1 MFLSTT
7 KKPSGWRAVV
17 VKKIL
22 RRYKLPSISWWVKKK
37 LMELWC
43 SITRI
48 IRPVASS
55 YKVQGDMMEDMQ
67 LALHKKMSNQEL
79 SEVLNFISGVLA
91 LRKANPFRVRA
102 YQNAAAVIEQYDRQL
117 HEMFL
122 TDPDFDKIPGIGD
135 TLQTK
140 LTELFT
146 TGNIK
151 AFQEYVSDIPAGT
164 YILDKVPGLG
174 VKKAYK
180 LASLFHLDNPD
191 TALADLLE
199 VAKAGKI
206 RDIEGFGEKSEAV
219 IIEALK
225 FRIDKKRLPLA
236 EAMAVATELL
246 AELRQCPAVTRAE
259 ALGSLRRQLETV
271 GDIDLGIAVSD
282 IEVVKNYIKQL
293 PHVKK
298 VLVAGDQMIRV
309 MLHDNHQVDIK
320 VATPEEWGA
329 FLQHFT
335 GSKEHNIRLRE
346 FALKQGKSLSEHG
359 IKVTDK
365 EGATHQEKYPDEES
379 FYLAL
384 GLNWIKP
391 EDRVGRDEITKA
403 KL

>member
-164 YILDKVPGLG
+164 YVLDKVPGLG

-180 LASLFHLDNPD
+180 LATLFHLDKAD

-206 RDIEGFGEKSEAV
+206 RDIEGFGEKSEAD

-225 FRIDKKRLPLA
+225 FRIDKKRLPLV

-282 IEVVKNYIKQL
+282 IEIVKNYIKQL

>member
-1 MFLSTT
+1 ME
-7 KKPSGWRAVV
+7 GCGC
-17 VKKIL
+17 KKIL

-67 LALHKKMSNQEL
+67 LVLHRKMSNQEL

-164 YILDKVPGLG
+164 YVLDKVPGLG

-180 LASLFHLDNPD
+180 LATLFHLDNAD

-206 RDIEGFGEKSEAV
+206 RDIEGFGEKSEAD

-282 IEVVKNYIKQL
+282 IEIVKNYIKQL

>member
-1 MFLSTT
+1 M
-7 KKPSGWRAVV
+7 V

-164 YILDKVPGLG
+164 YVLDKVPGLG

-180 LASLFHLDNPD
+180 LATLFHLDKAD

-206 RDIEGFGEKSEAV
+206 RDIEGFGEKSEAD

-225 FRIDKKRLPLA
+225 FRIDKKRLPLV

-282 IEVVKNYIKQL
+282 IEIVKNYIKQL

>member
-1 MFLSTT
+1 
-7 KKPSGWRAVV
+7 
-17 VKKIL
+17 
-22 RRYKLPSISWWVKKK
+22 
-37 LMELWC
+37 MEH
-43 SITRI
+43 
-48 IRPVASS
+48 
-55 YKVQGDMMEDMQ
+55 MQ

-164 YILDKVPGLG
+164 YVLDKVPGLG

-180 LASLFHLDNPD
+180 LATLFHLDNAD

-206 RDIEGFGEKSEAV
+206 RDIEGFGEKSEAD

-309 MLHDNHQVDIK
+309 MLHDNHQVDVK

-365 EGATHQEKYPDEES
+365 HGVTTLEKYPDEDS
-379 FYLAL
+379 FYAAL
-384 GLNWIKP
+384 GLKWIKP
-391 EDRVGRDEITKA
+391 EERTGQDEIAKA